1 MRLLGSVDVKKFEEA
16 CSQYL
21 EENYR
26 KIITPLLQIRTEGNK
41 KKWTHESAMKHE
53 MERLKKMY
61 LK

>member
-1 MRLLGSVDVKKFEEA
+1 VKKFEEA